1 MFSLPDEVTE
11 AVTEITETILPVY
24 FDRGYTGVKKEIR
37 KKDEILRIFQTE
49 ESFSFDI
56 KYACCD
62 ALWKCWK
69 RLKGIEDSS
78 PPDRHLYWGSY
89 PVTSLYN
96 TLILAIGTTGGS
108 DRILSL
114 YLSDASF
121 FLPSFLGLRKTE
133 EKDFEEEYTSL
144 LSDFIRLHTE
154 SREYQIPSYL
164 SINEF
169 LHWYPF
175 LAEHHV
181 EKNIFLTLLK
191 DAGKDVE
198 KLDPE
203 IFLPLIETGE
213 ISLSQDGKRK
223 ELTVTS
229 LYRIFLLA
237 AALPLLSE
245 ETIHQT
251 EKEYAEFLR
260 ILIEKLK
267 DDEKLA
273 GTDASQFSSSII
285 PVLFTL
291 LFGFFPVEKLDREIS
306 DFAGKTFSRSLFR
319 FAKEKCPFLIN
330 KRVTCFLA
338 RIAEKH
344 GKSIFTYLP
353 LSLVKELSE
362 DTPFSLKNRV
372 GILKK
377 FIRHKEPINSLPFS
391 GDITEVLLKL
401 SPKEIVLFIDT
412 ALYRI
417 RNLSNISFDLDR
429 IRKVAEVYVTASH
442 GCDASLIKY
451 KLELLESLI
460 GKNETEI
467 RITILQKIDEVLRK
481 GIAETVSE
489 EQLKETIQKV
499 CSRTKSSFKAIF
511 TILYLLSLCKNSHT
525 AGFLSTIEKGTM
537 IRPTREEMVDFYLN
551 VRKVAK

>member
-11 AVTEITETILPVY
+11 AITEITETILPVY

-49 ESFSFDI
+49 ESFSSDI

-96 TLILAIGTTGGS
+96 TLILAIGTAGGN

-114 YLSDASF
+114 HLSDASF

-144 LSDFIRLHTE
+144 LSDFIHLHTE
-154 SREYQIPSYL
+154 SREYQIPSYF

-169 LHWYPF
+169 LRWYPF

-198 KLDPE
+198 KLDSE
-203 IFLPLIETGE
+203 VFLPLVETGE
-213 ISLSQDGKRK
+213 ISLPQDGKRK

-251 EKEYAEFLR
+251 EKEYVEFLR

-330 KRVTCFLA
+330 KRVVCFLA
-338 RIAEKH
+338 RIAEKY

-353 LSLVKELSE
+353 LSLVKELPE
-362 DTPFSLKNRV
+362 DTPFSLKNRE

-377 FIRHKEPINSLPFS
+377 FIKHREPINSLPFS

-401 SPKEIVLFIDT
+401 SPKEVVLFINT
-412 ALYRI
+412 ALYKI
-417 RNLSNISFDLDR
+417 KNLSNISFDLDR

-467 RITILQKIDEVLRK
+467 RITILQKIDEALRK